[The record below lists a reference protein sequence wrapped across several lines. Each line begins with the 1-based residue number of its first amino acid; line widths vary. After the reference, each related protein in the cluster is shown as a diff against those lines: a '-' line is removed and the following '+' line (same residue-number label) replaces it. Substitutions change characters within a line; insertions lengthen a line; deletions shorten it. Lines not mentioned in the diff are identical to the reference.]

1 MKSICY
7 LLLPLALFV
16 TTAAGQTQACI
27 DAQSALVN
35 SQQCSAANTEVNL
48 LLQGFDVVVE
58 REVLNTYCSE
68 TCRNIFLRIRVDCDD
83 EVSLNSLHMHICY
96 DVICGIGLILLVL

>member
-7 LLLPLALFV
+7 LLLLLALSFITV
-16 TTAAGQTQACI
+16 AGQTQACT

-35 SQQCSAANTEVNL
+35 SQQCSAANSEVNL
-48 LLQGFDVVVE
+48 FLHGFDVVVE

-68 TCRNIFLRIRVDCDD
+68 TCRDIFLRIRVDCDD
-83 EVSLNSLHMHICY
+83 EVSLNFLHIY
-96 DVICGIGLILLVL
+96 